1 MKWFKRRRGAG
12 AQENRKRQTLMSIL
26 IGTWLM
32 GRTKWGKTQG
42 TGGDLISLA
51 WWKWSV
57 PRLIQDRAMRDW
69 KIARAPYCSL
79 QFYWNSIHLSKRLS
93 ASLCFYSGQSHTHTH
108 KLVHDTHISAIS
120 NTHTHSHAQT
130 QAHTEGSFFSEW
142 SVFSVQSS
150 LFDTEPFC
158 TCSRACTEDVEDE
171 WRNTH
176 IHTPYKHT
184 HAPTYIHWLWLAWM
198 VWVLRRWCNSLQH
211 SVRAEPSCGDY
222 WYGWHRQGHP
232 EATAGFS
239 FS

>member
-1 MKWFKRRRGAG
+1 MGKWQK
-12 AQENRKRQTLMSIL
+12 LMSIL

-42 TGGDLISLA
+42 TGRDLISWA

-69 KIARAPYCSL
+69 KIARASYSSL
-79 QFYWNSIHLSKRLS
+79 QFYWNSIHLSKCLL
-93 ASLCFYSGQSHTHTH
+93 AFLPFFVFTVDSHTHAHTH
-108 KLVHDTHISAIS
+108 YFMKHTYLPFQIHTNIHTHL
-120 NTHTHSHAQT
+120 NTHTHI
-130 QAHTEGSFFSEW
+130 EDSFFSEW
-142 SVFSVQSS
+142 SMFSVQSS

-158 TCSRACTEDVEDE
+158 TRSRACAEDVEDE
-171 WRNTH
+171 WGNTH
-176 IHTPYKHT
+176 THTR
-184 HAPTYIHWLWLAWM
+184 APTYIHWLWLAWM

-211 SVRAEPSCGDY
+211 NVRAEPSCADY
-222 WYGWHRQGHP
+222 WYGWHRQGNP